1 MSMIPPKNLYNNEM
15 IGAIAIYSVLFHL
28 QTISVA
34 KSMLIFPFI
43 SHQGTLD
50 FLKNNNTTLR
60 SLEEFIIKKP
70 DFFSNYNDRYYSL
83 LTLSVNSIILLK
95 EMELIRIKNSEISI
109 NPEKKLAIN
118 KEAYGLRAFH
128 ISIAGKKLSEILND
142 NDKNL
147 YLQLKVKL

>member
-1 MSMIPPKNLYNNEM
+1 MMTPKNLYNNEM

-50 FLKNNNTTLR
+50 FLKNNKTTLR

-70 DFFSNYNDRYYSL
+70 DFFSNYNDRFFSL
-83 LTLSVNSIILLK
+83 LTLSVNSLILLK
-95 EMELIRIKNSEISI
+95 EIELIKIENSEISI
-109 NPEKKLAIN
+109 DLEKKLDIN
-118 KEAYGLRAFH
+118 KESFGLRAFN
-128 ISIAGKKLSEILND
+128 ISMAGKKLSEILKD

>member
-1 MSMIPPKNLYNNEM
+1 M
-15 IGAIAIYSVLFHL
+15 IGAIAIYSVLLHL

-60 SLEEFIIKKP
+60 SLEEFIIKRP

-83 LTLSVNSIILLK
+83 LTLSVNSLILLK
-95 EMELIRIKNSEISI
+95 EIELIEIKNSIISI
-109 NPEKKLAIN
+109 NPERKLAIN
-118 KEAYGLRAFH
+118 KETYGLRAFN
-128 ISIAGKKLSEILND
+128 ISIAGKKLSGILND
-142 NDKNL
+142 SDKNL

>member
-1 MSMIPPKNLYNNEM
+1 
-15 IGAIAIYSVLFHL
+15 
-28 QTISVA
+28 
-34 KSMLIFPFI
+34 
-43 SHQGTLD
+43 
-50 FLKNNNTTLR
+50 
-60 SLEEFIIKKP
+60 
-70 DFFSNYNDRYYSL
+70 
-83 LTLSVNSIILLK
+83 
-95 EMELIRIKNSEISI
+95 MELIRIKNSEISI

>member
-1 MSMIPPKNLYNNEM
+1 MMTQKNLYNNEM
-15 IGAIAIYSVLFHL
+15 IGAIAIYSVLLHL

-60 SLEEFIIKKP
+60 SLEEFIIKRP
-70 DFFSNYNDRYYSL
+70 DFFSNYNERYYSL
-83 LTLSVNSIILLK
+83 LTLSVNSLILLK
-95 EMELIRIKNSEISI
+95 EIELIKIENSKISI
-109 NPEKKLAIN
+109 NPERKLAIN
-118 KEAYGLRAFH
+118 KEAYGLRAFN